1 MPNEEILTVLRNSI
15 EHGDSLESSMQIMIN
30 SGYNLQEVQEAS
42 KFISSGS
49 LNIQEQK
56 PDEELTMPEQKKS
69 FVSKL
74 MFWKKQNK
82 NQIQKPS
89 ESMKL
94 SSTSLNQKKNN
105 ISKTEEIQQQTI
117 QQPTQIQQQ
126 PQIPQQ
132 IPTQQIQ
139 QPQQQLI
146 SQQPQQPIPQQI
158 PTQQISQQVQRAQV
172 PQQTQ
177 ITPQIQTIPQTPPI
191 PIPGELSKDLQKIK
205 PQKKSR
211 KKEIILLI
219 ILLILIGTLAL
230 SIIYRQTILG
240 WFGV

>member
-69 FVSKL
+69 LVSKL

-94 SSTSLNQKKNN
+94 SSTSLNQKKSN
-105 ISKTEEIQQQTI
+105 ISKTEEIQQQPI
-117 QQPTQIQQQ
+117 QQPTQVQQQPIQQQ
-126 PQIPQQ
+126 
-132 IPTQQIQ
+132 
-139 QPQQQLI
+139 
-146 SQQPQQPIPQQI
+146 IPQQI

-191 PIPGELSKDLQKIK
+191 PIQGELSKDLQKIK